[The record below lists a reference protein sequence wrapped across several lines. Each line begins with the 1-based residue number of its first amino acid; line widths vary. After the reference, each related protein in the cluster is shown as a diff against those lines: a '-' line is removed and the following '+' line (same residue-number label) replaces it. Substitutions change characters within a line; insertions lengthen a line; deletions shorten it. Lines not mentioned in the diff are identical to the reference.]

1 MPEIAI
7 TAQALKDSGG
17 AERYTRDVI
26 AGLHRLGIRPT
37 LFAHEIDR
45 ELVESGWVD
54 ARPINV
60 RWAPRP
66 LRNLAFN
73 WMLGR
78 RLRGHRP
85 RCLFAINHSPYA
97 DVALCGGTHP
107 GFLESMEQRARQR
120 DLWQVAL
127 EQKTYANAHTIVAHS
142 HLMAGELRHFY
153 GIPETKIRVLYPPVD
168 TARFHPIDPAERL
181 AARRQ
186 LGLPEDRVVFGFSST
201 GHKRK
206 GYGLLEPF
214 FAETRLPVCLA
225 VAGRPIPRE
234 CETIRYVGYQK
245 NIERFFAAVDF
256 TIVASIYEPFGL
268 VGVESVLCGTPLVIA
283 DNVGSAEAVADDA
296 MIVFNRKKADD
307 FARAVH
313 VAVDRVRGGGGRI
326 ARPLDSLLYAPDVD
340 THVAA
345 LVRIL
350 APDMQDRGHL
360 PSASAEAS
368 NGTAEPCSLD

>member
-1 MPEIAI
+1 MVIPEIAI
-7 TAQALKDSGG
+7 TAQALKEAGG

-26 AGLHRLGIRPT
+26 AGLHRMGIRPT
-37 LFAHEIDR
+37 LFAREIDR
-45 ELVESGWVD
+45 ELDESGWVD
-54 ARPINV
+54 ARPLDV

-73 WMLGR
+73 WLLGR

-107 GFLESMEQRARQR
+107 GFLQSMGQRARQR
-120 DLWQVAL
+120 DLWQIAL

-142 HLMAGELRHFY
+142 QLMAGELRRFY
-153 GIPETKIRVLYPPVD
+153 GVPDAKIRVLYPPVD
-168 TARFHPIDPAERL
+168 TARFRPLDPAERL
-181 AARRQ
+181 AARRE
-186 LGLPEDRVVFGFSST
+186 LGLPEDRIVFGFSST
-201 GHKRK
+201 GHERK

-214 FAETRLPVCLA
+214 FAETRLPICLA

-234 CETIRYVGYQK
+234 RETIRYVGYQK
-245 NIERFFAAVDF
+245 DIERFFAAVDF
-256 TIVASIYEPFGL
+256 TVVASIYEPFGL

-283 DNVGSAEAVADDA
+283 DNVGSAEAVADEA
-296 MIVFNRKKADD
+296 KIVFSRKKAGD
-307 FARAVH
+307 FARAID
-313 VAVDRVRGGGGRI
+313 VALERTRGGNGRINNPVDRLR
-326 ARPLDSLLYAPDVD
+326 YAPDVD

-350 APDMQDRGHL
+350 APDWQGR
-360 PSASAEAS
+360 
-368 NGTAEPCSLD
+368 EPTDSIADPIACSTPPR

>member
-1 MPEIAI
+1 MAIIEIAL
-7 TAQALKDSGG
+7 TAQALKNAGG

-26 AGLHRLGIRPT
+26 AGLHRMGIRPT
-37 LFAHEIDR
+37 LFAREIDR
-45 ELVESGWVD
+45 ELDESGWVD
-54 ARPINV
+54 AQPLNV

-73 WMLGR
+73 WMLAR

-107 GFLESMEQRARQR
+107 GFLESMGQRTRQR

-127 EQKTYANAHTIVAHS
+127 EQKTYANAHTIIAHS
-142 HLMAGELRHFY
+142 QLMAGELRRFY
-153 GIPETKIRVLYPPVD
+153 GIPEEKIRVLYPPVD
-168 TARFHPIDPAERL
+168 TARFRPLDPAERL

-186 LGLPEDRVVFGFSST
+186 LGLPENRIVFGFSST
-201 GHKRK
+201 GHERK

-214 FAETRLPVCLA
+214 FAATRMPICLA

-234 CETIRYVGYQK
+234 SETIRYVGYQK

-283 DNVGSAEAVADDA
+283 DNVGSEEAIADEA
-296 MIVFNRKKADD
+296 KIVFSRRKAGD
-307 FARAVH
+307 FARAID
-313 VAVDRVRGGGGRI
+313 VALSHGRAGNARI
-326 ARPLDSLLYAPDVD
+326 ARPIDSLRYAPDVD
-340 THVAA
+340 THVRE
-345 LVRIL
+345 LYRIL
-350 APDMQDRGHL
+350 TPDTQTR
-360 PSASAEAS
+360 SKS
-368 NGTAEPCSLD
+368 